1 MHPLV
6 ENYGDCGLDEE
17 IEAVKEEWWNVVTEE
32 FMGVFDGGEEGMKW
46 RGVTEISVWKQKNSR
61 N

>member
-6 ENYGDCGLDEE
+6 ENYADCGLDEE
-17 IEAVKEEWWNVVTEE
+17 IEAVKREWWNVVVENSWE
-32 FMGVFDGGEEGMKW
+32 YLAGEKKDEPE
-46 RGVTEISVWKQKNSR
+46 GVTEISVWKQKNSK